1 MPPARAVTVDTV
13 VAGGARGEYAVRVAL
28 STIGGCTCMR
38 ARARGAG
45 LVPKGAPRGT
55 PGHGMTHEAEGR
67 SVSACPAS
75 RLLRYIRS
83 ERAAHSSRFRRLLK
97 STAARRSAYIGT
109 YSCTAVKCNR
119 FVYRALRSAVS
130 EGPTQARPHP
140 TLRHTGSIS
149 NGTAICAISS
159 LVFVLTIIVS
169 YHKRAQGRSAA
180 TPGAGWGP
188 ITAQDIQHDTGGT
201 SVHRSSEPGATE
213 ILDAGGPDVF
223 VV

>member
-1 MPPARAVTVDTV
+1 MSCLAPPEIHSLRESCTL
-13 VAGGARGEYAVRVAL
+13 L
-28 STIGGCTCMR
+28 S
-38 ARARGAG
+38 
-45 LVPKGAPRGT
+45 LSAPSQV
-55 PGHGMTHEAEGR
+55 HGRQAF
-67 SVSACPAS
+67 SVH
-75 RLLRYIRS
+75 RYIQ
-83 ERAAHSSRFRRLLK
+83 L
-97 STAARRSAYIGT
+97 
-109 YSCTAVKCNR
+109 YSCNR